1 MPQSQDSGAGSYSVL
16 IFLLALFLLVSPF
29 ALWWMGAMPPWYFP
43 FLLWLGIILLT
54 ALLSRSLIRRH
65 DP

>member
-1 MPQSQDSGAGSYSVL
+1 MPQLQDSGAGSYSVL

-29 ALWWMGAMPPWYFP
+29 AAWWMGAMLPWYVP
-43 FLLWLGIILLT
+43 FLLWFGIILLS
-54 ALLSRSLIRRH
+54 ALLARSLIRRH